1 MQRRIV
7 EFGQDEIGDWVALLD
22 CGHRQHVRHNP
33 PFTNRPWVET
43 EAGRGEQLGQELACP
58 LCDRFEFPND
68 FAPYKRTPEFTEAT
82 VPAGL
87 TSNHSTK
94 AGVWAKINVVEGR
107 LRYRVDPLN
116 AEFELSSAAPGI
128 VVPQVVHYVEPMGSV
143 RFYVEFYRAQPG
155 AGIPKGHAS

>member
-7 EFGQDEIGDWVALLD
+7 EFVRDEIGDWAATLD

-43 EAGRGEQLGQELACP
+43 EAGRATQLGKELACP
-58 LCDRFEFPND
+58 LCDRFEFPKD
-68 FAPYKRTPEFTEAT
+68 FAPYKRTPEFTETT

-87 TSNHSTK
+87 TRNHSTK

-107 LRYRVDPLN
+107 LLYKVDPLA
-116 AEFELSSAAPGI
+116 AEFELSSDAPGI
-128 VVPQVVHYVEPMGSV
+128 VVPEVAHHVEPMGNV
-143 RFYVEFYRAQPG
+143 RFYVEFYRAQTG
-155 AGIPKGHAS
+155 AAGA